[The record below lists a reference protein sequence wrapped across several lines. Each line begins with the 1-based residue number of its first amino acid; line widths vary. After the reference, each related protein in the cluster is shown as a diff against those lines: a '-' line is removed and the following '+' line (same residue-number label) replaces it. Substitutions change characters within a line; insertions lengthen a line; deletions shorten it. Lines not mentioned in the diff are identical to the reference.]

1 VAAHG
6 KFCGALSLAAWGCV
20 DMSDIAS
27 NELLEPFERL
37 LADVSSL
44 TQVRALEAGA
54 SVSGLWAALHESGF
68 VDAMVSEA
76 QGGAGLSLAD
86 AGPLVQA
93 LGRQLVPV
101 PFAQTMVARALLAA
115 AGAERPEGSIVFVS
129 PTTIGAGYQQ
139 RAVPQ
144 ALVANYALVDLG
156 ERTVLTSLS
165 DATVTATGIHASQAA
180 DVSWQT
186 SPRAL
191 ATIATPKGGLRPIA
205 AVLRA
210 AEIAG
215 AADRVLSMTIAYAG
229 ERVQF
234 GKPIGKQQ
242 AIQQQ
247 LAVMAEQTVMA
258 RMAAQ
263 IGCAH
268 GLPPPANVAAVAKQI
283 ASAAVITIAATAHAV
298 HGAIGISEEYDLQL
312 FVRRLHEWRIAD
324 GTESYWAEHLGRAR
338 LASDAGTSVDFVRLE
353 VSSVT

>member
-1 VAAHG
+1 
-6 KFCGALSLAAWGCV
+6 
-20 DMSDIAS
+20 MSNIES
-27 NELLEPFERL
+27 SELLEPFERL

-44 TQVRALEAGA
+44 AQVRAVEGGA
-54 SVSGLWAALHESGF
+54 AVTGLWAALDGSGF
-68 VDAMVSEA
+68 VDAMIGDA
-76 QGGAGLSLAD
+76 QGGAGVSLAE
-86 AGPLVQA
+86 AGLLVQA
-93 LGRQLVPV
+93 LGRHLVPV

-115 AGAERPEGSIVFVS
+115 AGAERPEGSIVLVS
-129 PTTIGAGYQQ
+129 PTTIGAGYRH

-144 ALVANYALVDLG
+144 AQVANYALVDLG

-165 DATVTATGIHASQAA
+165 DATVTAIGIHGSQTA
-180 DVSWQT
+180 DVSWPA
-186 SPRAL
+186 SPRTV
-191 ATIATPKGGLRPIA
+191 ATISTPKGGLRPMA

-215 AADRVLSMTIAYAG
+215 AADRVLGMTIAYAG

-268 GLPPPANVAAVAKQI
+268 GLPPPTNVAAVAKQV
-283 ASAAVITIAATAHAV
+283 ASTAVTTIAATAHAV

-324 GTESYWAEHLGRAR
+324 GAESYWAEQLGRAR
-338 LASDAGTSVDFVRLE
+338 LLSDAATCVDFVRLE

>member
-1 VAAHG
+1 
-6 KFCGALSLAAWGCV
+6 
-20 DMSDIAS
+20 MSSIES

-44 TQVRALEAGA
+44 PQVRAVEAGA
-54 SVSGLWAALHESGF
+54 SVIGLWAALHGSGF

-76 QGGAGLSLAD
+76 QGGAGLSLVEAC
-86 AGPLVQA
+86 PLLQA
-93 LGRQLVPV
+93 LGRHLVPV

-115 AGAERPEGSIVFVS
+115 SGAERPEGSIVFVS
-129 PTTIGAGYQQ
+129 PTSIGKGYQQ

-144 ALVANYALVDLG
+144 AMVANYALVDLG
-156 ERTVLTSLS
+156 DLTILTSLS
-165 DATVTATGIHASQAA
+165 DATVTATGIRGSQAA
-180 DVSWQT
+180 DVSWQ
-186 SPRAL
+186 SLPHAL
-191 ATIATPKGGLRPIA
+191 ATIRALKGGLRAIA

-215 AADRVLSMTIAYAG
+215 AGDRLLGMTIAYAS

-263 IGCAH
+263 LGCAH
-268 GLPPPANVAAVAKQI
+268 GLPPPTNVAAVAKQV
-283 ASAAVITIAATAHAV
+283 ASTAVTTIAATAHAV

-312 FVRRLHEWRIAD
+312 FVRRLHEWRMAD
-324 GTESYWAEHLGRAR
+324 GTESYWAEQLGRAR
-338 LASDAGTSVDFVRLE
+338 LASNAATSVDFVRLD
-353 VSSVT
+353 VSSI